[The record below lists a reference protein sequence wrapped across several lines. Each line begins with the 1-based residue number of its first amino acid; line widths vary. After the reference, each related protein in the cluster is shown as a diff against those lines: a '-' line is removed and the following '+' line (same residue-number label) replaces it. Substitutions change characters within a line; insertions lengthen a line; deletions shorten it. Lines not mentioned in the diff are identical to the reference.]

1 MDKNVPMAQE
11 LTLHDDRLFPPDAAV
26 RAIAQR
32 IYAETRNL
40 PIISPHGHVPPVWI
54 ADDQSFDNPTRLL
67 LTPDH
72 YINRLLHA
80 NGVDLSTLGVPV
92 SRTDMTA
99 EDNRNAW
106 RTFCKHWPVYNG
118 TAMRYWMTDQLVGV
132 FGVTQRPSEETAD
145 EIYDTIQGWIDN
157 HRPRALMDQFNISFI
172 ATTDDPADDLAH
184 HDKIAADAEFSARHR
199 VAPTFRP
206 DKYLEPARADW
217 NELVD
222 RLSEVSGE
230 DTSTLAGYT
239 AAMEKRRAYFKS
251 KGAISTDHSHA
262 DLLSEY
268 LDAAT
273 AERLYGKARR
283 GEINAEEATALRR
296 HLMMDQV
303 RMATEDGLTLT
314 LHPAVLRDHDPQTAA
329 EYGSDVGCDIPYAL
343 EVTRAMRPMLNAFGN
358 HPNLKLVI
366 FTLDEDTFS
375 REIAPLAGF
384 YRSLYIGVPWWFID
398 APESIMRFKQ
408 SVTEMAGF
416 SRISGMI
423 DDTRAFCSI
432 PARHD
437 MMRRCDAAHLANL
450 VAVHRLDEDEAI
462 EQAIKLVVDNPKKV
476 FNL

>member
-1 MDKNVPMAQE
+1 MATK
-11 LTLHDDRLFPPDAAV
+11 LSVNPDRLLPSEPGL
-26 RAIAQR
+26 REIARELYQSVKD
-32 IYAETRNL
+32 L
-40 PIISPHGHVPPVWI
+40 PIISPHGHVPPQWF
-54 ADDQSFDNPTRLL
+54 AENPNFKNPTHLL

>member
-206 DKYLEPARADW
+206 DKYLNRRAPTGMNWSTGSARSRVRTPPPWPATPRRW
-217 NELVD
+217 
-222 RLSEVSGE
+222 RSGE
-230 DTSTLAGYT
+230 RTSSRRVPSAPTTRTPICSPSIWTLPPPSGCT
-239 AAMEKRRAYFKS
+239 ARPAAARSTQRRRPRC
-251 KGAISTDHSHA
+251 G
-262 DLLSEY
+262 
-268 LDAAT
+268 
-273 AERLYGKARR
+273 
-283 GEINAEEATALRR
+283 
-296 HLMMDQV
+296 
-303 RMATEDGLTLT
+303 
-314 LHPAVLRDHDPQTAA
+314 
-329 EYGSDVGCDIPYAL
+329 
-343 EVTRAMRPMLNAFGN
+343 VT
-358 HPNLKLVI
+358 
-366 FTLDEDTFS
+366 
-375 REIAPLAGF
+375 
-384 YRSLYIGVPWWFID
+384 
-398 APESIMRFKQ
+398 
-408 SVTEMAGF
+408 
-416 SRISGMI
+416 
-423 DDTRAFCSI
+423 
-432 PARHD
+432 
-437 MMRRCDAAHLANL
+437 
-450 VAVHRLDEDEAI
+450 
-462 EQAIKLVVDNPKKV
+462 
-476 FNL
+476 

>member
-1 MDKNVPMAQE
+1 
-11 LTLHDDRLFPPDAAV
+11 
-26 RAIAQR
+26 
-32 IYAETRNL
+32 
-40 PIISPHGHVPPVWI
+40 
-54 ADDQSFDNPTRLL
+54 
-67 LTPDH
+67 
-72 YINRLLHA
+72 
-80 NGVDLSTLGVPV
+80 
-92 SRTDMTA
+92 
-99 EDNRNAW
+99 
-106 RTFCKHWPVYNG
+106 
-118 TAMRYWMTDQLVGV
+118 
-132 FGVTQRPSEETAD
+132 
-145 EIYDTIQGWIDN
+145 
-157 HRPRALMDQFNISFI
+157 
-172 ATTDDPADDLAH
+172 
-184 HDKIAADAEFSARHR
+184 
-199 VAPTFRP
+199 
-206 DKYLEPARADW
+206 
-217 NELVD
+217 
-222 RLSEVSGE
+222 
-230 DTSTLAGYT
+230 
-239 AAMEKRRAYFKS
+239 MEKRRAYFKS

>member
-1 MDKNVPMAQE
+1 MAQE

-145 EIYDTIQGWIDN
+145 EIYDTFQGWIDN